1 MKINFTHLA
10 FIVFSFLV
18 SIYLLILV
26 SCSSSYHMKKFINK
40 GGVIKNATTIVT
52 LTDTIKG
59 ADGKDSIIY
68 HTFNIPCPELV
79 APPTRFEI
87 RYKYKTIRDSFETI
101 KYITKYKYKEAVKQA
116 KITKKS
122 SWGYNL
128 RFFGI
133 IACLLFIIVVL
144 FKINKIWK

>member
-10 FIVFSFLV
+10 FIIFSFLV
-18 SIYLLILV
+18 SIYLLIMV

-40 GGVIKNATTIVT
+40 GGTIKNDTTIVT

-68 HTFNIPCPELV
+68 RTISVQCPELV

-101 KYITKYKYKEAVKQA
+101 KYITKFKYKESVKQA
-116 KITKKS
+116 KIKKKGGF
-122 SWGYNL
+122 WYNL
-128 RFFGI
+128 RFIGVI
-133 IACLLFIIVVL
+133 LGLLILIVYL
-144 FKINKIWK
+144 LRTNKN

>member
-10 FIVFSFLV
+10 FIVLSFLV
-18 SIYLLILV
+18 SIYLLIMV
-26 SCSSSYHMKKFINK
+26 SCSPNYHMKKFINK
-40 GGVIKNATTIVT
+40 GGVIKNDTTIVT

-68 HTFNIPCPELV
+68 RTISVQCPELV

-101 KYITKYKYKEAVKQA
+101 KYITKFKYKESVKTL
-116 KITKKS
+116 KNEKKS
-122 SWGYNL
+122 SWGFNL
-128 RFFGI
+128 RFWGVI
-133 IACLLFIIVVL
+133 LGLLFLIVVL
-144 FKINKIWK
+144 FKLNKIWK